1 MKISSER
8 KKELREQYKL
18 MKPDMGIFAVICKTN
33 SKHYLETTQNLK
45 GAMNSTK
52 FKLNAGMHPKRDLQK
67 DWSEFGSDEF
77 EIKVIEEI
85 EYDDENESKVD
96 YEDDLALLKM
106 IWVERLTGEGIE
118 LY

>member
-1 MKISSER
+1 M
-8 KKELREQYKL
+8 
-18 MKPDMGIFAVICKTN
+18 T
-33 SKHYLETTQNLK
+33 
-45 GAMNSTK
+45 
-52 FKLNAGMHPKRDLQK
+52 
-67 DWSEFGSDEF
+67 GSDEF